1 MERRINLGLEENL
14 EAPSSPPRPPE
25 AHEASK
31 SDLFWR
37 ERLEQALVRRRE
49 VEMPSNRR
57 ESLDPDSTLNMS
69 NSVESNPRLHE
80 MPNNGEDRPRTLS
93 GEGSQKVRVYPAEST
108 EEQERLLPPATQ
120 LEHHVAGLSLT
131 QIDSSMLS
139 NSTMMEGKDEE
150 EEEEEDYLNDTIV
163 DEVVASQMNV
173 SVQVLD
179 EDDEELID
187 LLGDLAADVGEN
199 QSQPPRTTPTT
210 TEPSTP
216 SQTFSA
222 PSQATPR
229 SSIRPTTPS
238 SRSQRKASQMDE
250 DDEETLEMSQVVWDV
265 DPRTTE
271 ETEAALLDATEE
283 EDDDW
288 GALDRTMM
296 EELAKGWE
304 ETSTEAVR
312 RFQGDAEEDDQSQS
326 LLDDMEDMFA

>member
-1 MERRINLGLEENL
+1 METPI
-14 EAPSSPPRPPE
+14 
-25 AHEASK
+25 
-31 SDLFWR
+31 
-37 ERLEQALVRRRE
+37 
-49 VEMPSNRR
+49 NRR

-69 NSVESNPRLHE
+69 NSVESNLGSGHPRLHE
-80 MPNNGEDRPRTLS
+80 MPKNGEDRRRTLS

-150 EEEEEDYLNDTIV
+150 EEEGEDYLNDTIV

-210 TEPSTP
+210 TEPSTT

-222 PSQATPR
+222 PSQVTPR
-229 SSIRPTTPS
+229 SSIRPTTPL
-238 SRSQRKASQMDE
+238 SRSQRKASQMD
-250 DDEETLEMSQVVWDV
+250 
-265 DPRTTE
+265 
-271 ETEAALLDATEE
+271 
-283 EDDDW
+283 
-288 GALDRTMM
+288 
-296 EELAKGWE
+296 
-304 ETSTEAVR
+304 
-312 RFQGDAEEDDQSQS
+312 
-326 LLDDMEDMFA
+326 

>member
-1 MERRINLGLEENL
+1 M
-14 EAPSSPPRPPE
+14 
-25 AHEASK
+25 
-31 SDLFWR
+31 
-37 ERLEQALVRRRE
+37 
-49 VEMPSNRR
+49 EMPSNRR

-69 NSVESNPRLHE
+69 NSVESNRGGGRPRLQE
-80 MPNNGEDRPRTLS
+80 MPKDGEDRPRTLS

-250 DDEETLEMSQVVWDV
+250 DDEETLEMSQV
-265 DPRTTE
+265 E
-271 ETEAALLDATEE
+271 ALLSIRTLLRSGSLLFSRWCGMLTRAQLRRQKQHFSTQQRR
-283 EDDDW
+283 
-288 GALDRTMM
+288 RTMT
-296 EELAKGWE
+296 GGPW
-304 ETSTEAVR
+304 TGR
-312 RFQGDAEEDDQSQS
+312 
-326 LLDDMEDMFA
+326 

>member
-1 MERRINLGLEENL
+1 METPI
-14 EAPSSPPRPPE
+14 
-25 AHEASK
+25 
-31 SDLFWR
+31 
-37 ERLEQALVRRRE
+37 
-49 VEMPSNRR
+49 NRR

-69 NSVESNPRLHE
+69 NSVESNRDGDRPRLHE
-80 MPNNGEDRPRTLS
+80 MPKNGEDRRRTLS

-139 NSTMMEGKDEE
+139 NSTVMEGKDEE
-150 EEEEEDYLNDTIV
+150 EEEGEDYLNDTIV

-187 LLGDLAADVGEN
+187 LLGDLAADLGEN
-199 QSQPPRTTPTT
+199 QSQPARTTPTT

-229 SSIRPTTPS
+229 SGITPTTPL

-250 DDEETLEMSQVVWDV
+250 DDDETLEMSQVV
-265 DPRTTE
+265 
-271 ETEAALLDATEE
+271 ALL
-283 EDDDW
+283 
-288 GALDRTMM
+288 
-296 EELAKGWE
+296 
-304 ETSTEAVR
+304 SV
-312 RFQGDAEEDDQSQS
+312 
-326 LLDDMEDMFA
+326 

>member
-1 MERRINLGLEENL
+1 
-14 EAPSSPPRPPE
+14 
-25 AHEASK
+25 
-31 SDLFWR
+31 
-37 ERLEQALVRRRE
+37 
-49 VEMPSNRR
+49 
-57 ESLDPDSTLNMS
+57 MS
-69 NSVESNPRLHE
+69 NSVESNPRLQG
-80 MPNNGEDRPRTLS
+80 MPKNGGDRRRTLS

-210 TEPSTP
+210 EEPSTP

-222 PSQATPR
+222 PSQVTSR
-229 SSIRPTTPS
+229 SSIRPTTPL

-250 DDEETLEMSQVVWDV
+250 DDEETLEMSQVVWDI

-271 ETEAALLDATEE
+271 ETEAALLDATEG

-312 RFQGDAEEDDQSQS
+312 SFQGDAEEDDQSQS
-326 LLDDMEDMFA
+326 LLDDDGGVG

>member
-1 MERRINLGLEENL
+1 
-14 EAPSSPPRPPE
+14 
-25 AHEASK
+25 
-31 SDLFWR
+31 
-37 ERLEQALVRRRE
+37 
-49 VEMPSNRR
+49 
-57 ESLDPDSTLNMS
+57 
-69 NSVESNPRLHE
+69 
-80 MPNNGEDRPRTLS
+80 
-93 GEGSQKVRVYPAEST
+93 
-108 EEQERLLPPATQ
+108 
-120 LEHHVAGLSLT
+120 
-131 QIDSSMLS
+131 
-139 NSTMMEGKDEE
+139 MEGQDEE
-150 EEEEEDYLNDTIV
+150 EEEGEDYLNDTIV

-199 QSQPPRTTPTT
+199 QSQPARTTSTT

-229 SSIRPTTPS
+229 SGIRPTTPL

-250 DDEETLEMSQVVWDV
+250 DDAETLEMSQVVWDV

-288 GALDRTMM
+288 GALDRTM
-296 EELAKGWE
+296 
-304 ETSTEAVR
+304 
-312 RFQGDAEEDDQSQS
+312 
-326 LLDDMEDMFA
+326 